1 MAKNKIIPSFAL
13 FSDSTTDITAKMAE
27 ELEITILPL
36 MFTIEGKDYRNY
48 LDGRDMD
55 NKTFYAR
62 IREGAVSVTT
72 QLNASQLVDTLEPT
86 LKKGLDVYYMAFSSG
101 LSGTYHS
108 ACMARDE
115 LQEKYPDRKI
125 YVTDTRCASMG
136 EGLLVYHAAQKR
148 LAGQSVDEVFHWV
161 EDNKLGLCHWF
172 TVDDL
177 NHLKRGGRISAAA
190 AMVGTMLGIK
200 PVLHVDDEGHLVPV
214 EKVRGRRKSLD
225 ALVSHMENTA
235 MLPADQ
241 TIFISHG
248 DCKEDAEY
256 VAQRVREKMKVKTIF
271 INYIGP
277 VIGSHSGPGTVALF
291 FLGTKR

>member
-1 MAKNKIIPSFAL
+1 MAKNKFQASYAL
-13 FSDSTTDITAKMAE
+13 FSDSTTDITPKMAD
-27 ELEITILPL
+27 EIDVTILPL
-36 MFTIEGKDYRNY
+36 MFTIEGKDYFNY

-62 IREGAVSVTT
+62 MRAGAVSVTT
-72 QLNASQLVDTLEPT
+72 QLNASQFVDAFEPVLE
-86 LKKGLDVYYMAFSSG
+86 KGFDVYYMAFSSG

-125 YVTDTRCASMG
+125 FVTDTLCASMG
-136 EGLLVYHAAQKR
+136 EGLLVYLAAQKR
-148 LAGQSVDEVFHWV
+148 LSGQTIDEVYRWV
-161 EDNKLGLCHWF
+161 EENKLNLCHWF

-235 MLPADQ
+235 LLPAEQ
-241 TIFISHG
+241 TVFISHG
-248 DCKEDAEY
+248 DCKEEAEY
-256 VAQRVREKMKVKTIF
+256 VAQQVRERMKVKTIF
-271 INYIGP
+271 LNHIGP
-277 VIGSHSGPGTVALF
+277 VIGSHSGPGTMALF